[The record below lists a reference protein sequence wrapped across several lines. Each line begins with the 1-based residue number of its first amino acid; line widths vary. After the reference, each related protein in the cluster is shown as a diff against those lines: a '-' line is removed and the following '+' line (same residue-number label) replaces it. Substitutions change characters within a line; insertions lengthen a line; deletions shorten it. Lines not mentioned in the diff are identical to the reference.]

1 MEKDLTTGNITPQ
14 LIRFTIPLVLGNIFQ
29 LMYNAIDS
37 IIVGRFVGSHALA
50 AVGICTPIST
60 VFILFLN
67 GLCMGASILM
77 GNMFGAKEYDKLHK
91 QISTTMISGVIFS
104 GLIFTFM
111 YNCFASTLRAL
122 GDSNLLL
129 TLHHLYS
136 KEDSYLT
143 TRKEMACL

>member
-1 MEKDLTTGNITPQ
+1 
-14 LIRFTIPLVLGNIFQ
+14 
-29 LMYNAIDS
+29 
-37 IIVGRFVGSHALA
+37 
-50 AVGICTPIST
+50 
-60 VFILFLN
+60 
-67 GLCMGASILM
+67 MGASILM

-104 GLIFTFM
+104 GLIFTFL

>member
-37 IIVGRFVGSHALA
+37 IIVGRFVGSQALA
-50 AVGICTPIST
+50 AVGICNPIST
-60 VFILFLN
+60 LFILFLN
-67 GLCMGASILM
+67 GLCMGASTLM
-77 GNMFGAKEYDKLHK
+77 GNMFGAKEYDKLHR
-91 QISTTMISGVIFS
+91 QISTTMISGIIFS

-143 TRKEMACL
+143 TWKEMACL

>member
-37 IIVGRFVGSHALA
+37 IIVGRFVGSQALA
-50 AVGICTPIST
+50 AVGICNPIST
-60 VFILFLN
+60 LFILFLN